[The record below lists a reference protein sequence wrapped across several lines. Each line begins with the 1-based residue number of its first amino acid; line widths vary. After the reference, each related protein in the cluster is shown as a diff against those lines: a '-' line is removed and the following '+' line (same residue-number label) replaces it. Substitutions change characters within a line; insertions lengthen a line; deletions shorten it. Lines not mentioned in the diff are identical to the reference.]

1 MIQWSASHS
10 QFVSAFAS
18 LGMLIVWV
26 VYLQLF
32 MGSYRRQRRPKIL
45 INRGAGS
52 GMEGN
57 CLIGNLSADAIYVES
72 VLGRL
77 VTGDGDVER
86 PITDMT
92 EDEGKGAV
100 PEPALKT
107 RQTALQPGA
116 VLDIGT
122 FRGLV
127 TRVHGSGG
135 LPQPLDAFIRDRL
148 QAVEITVVAAHG
160 AEDLLAGARRRFAV
174 VEEAGVSRV
183 RACSTTT
190 EQIRSRRERRRLA
203 EMLEPEL

>member
-52 GMEGN
+52 GMEGH
-57 CLIGNLSADAIYVES
+57 CLIGNLSADAIYIES

-92 EDEGKGAV
+92 ED
-100 PEPALKT
+100 
-107 RQTALQPGA
+107 
-116 VLDIGT
+116 
-122 FRGLV
+122 
-127 TRVHGSGG
+127 
-135 LPQPLDAFIRDRL
+135 
-148 QAVEITVVAAHG
+148 
-160 AEDLLAGARRRFAV
+160 
-174 VEEAGVSRV
+174 
-183 RACSTTT
+183 
-190 EQIRSRRERRRLA
+190 
-203 EMLEPEL
+203 